1 MSSYS
6 LCARPDASHGHPY
19 LVFDCQG
26 ELHLPLIV
34 FAKEAQIRLAPSSV
48 QKYLTGILPFFSWL
62 DTDPWQLRA
71 HHSWREPSEVGRSL
85 LLVYHVSNLQ
95 CRVQH

>member
-6 LCARPDASHGHPY
+6 VCARPDASHGHPY

-34 FAKEAQIRLAPSSV
+34 FAKDALARLAPSS
-48 QKYLTGILPFFSWL
+48 
-62 DTDPWQLRA
+62 
-71 HHSWREPSEVGRSL
+71 
-85 LLVYHVSNLQ
+85 LQ
-95 CRVQH
+95 ALS

>member
-34 FAKEAQIRLAPSSV
+34 FAKEAQTRLAPSSIK
-48 QKYLTGILPFFSWL
+48 KYLTNILPFLSGSTPIPGNDMLTIVGLTPQKWYA
-62 DTDPWQLRA
+62 PWCA
-71 HHSWREPSEVGRSL
+71 STW
-85 LLVYHVSNLQ
+85 
-95 CRVQH
+95 